1 MEEDNE
7 FCEKHCK
14 GYRDTGG
21 RCFADGRCDAYWE
34 YQKQKGTMTKEEKIR
49 EICQDSIGKL
59 GGALS
64 ETIAHAISEG
74 YKLGWEECAK
84 QLGVKL

>member
-1 MEEDNE
+1 
-7 FCEKHCK
+7 
-14 GYRDTGG
+14 
-21 RCFADGRCDAYWE
+21 
-34 YQKQKGTMTKEEKIR
+34 MTKEDKIR

-64 ETIAHAISEG
+64 EAIANAISDG

>member
-1 MEEDNE
+1 
-7 FCEKHCK
+7 
-14 GYRDTGG
+14 
-21 RCFADGRCDAYWE
+21 
-34 YQKQKGTMTKEEKIR
+34 MTKEEKIR

-74 YKLGWEECAK
+74 YQLGWESMYDECIEMQNEIARLRAK
-84 QLGVKL
+84 LRDFGCEL

>member
-1 MEEDNE
+1 MS
-7 FCEKHCK
+7 
-14 GYRDTGG
+14 
-21 RCFADGRCDAYWE
+21 
-34 YQKQKGTMTKEEKIR
+34 KEEKIK

-64 ETIAHAISEG
+64 EAIANAISEG

>member
-1 MEEDNE
+1 MVGP
-7 FCEKHCK
+7 KV
-14 GYRDTGG
+14 
-21 RCFADGRCDAYWE
+21 
-34 YQKQKGTMTKEEKIR
+34 KISESNFLKIK
-49 EICQDSIGKL
+49 EICEQSLGKL

-64 ETIAHAISEG
+64 EAIANAISEG

>member
-1 MEEDNE
+1 
-7 FCEKHCK
+7 
-14 GYRDTGG
+14 
-21 RCFADGRCDAYWE
+21 
-34 YQKQKGTMTKEEKIR
+34 MTKEEKIR
-49 EICQDSIGKL
+49 EICQESIGKL

-74 YKLGWEECAK
+74 YKLGWEECSK

>member
-1 MEEDNE
+1 
-7 FCEKHCK
+7 
-14 GYRDTGG
+14 
-21 RCFADGRCDAYWE
+21 
-34 YQKQKGTMTKEEKIR
+34 MTKEDKIR
-49 EICQDSIGKL
+49 KICQDSIDKL

-64 ETIAHAISEG
+64 DAIANAISEG

>member
-1 MEEDNE
+1 MGTITQLHRSSEESTNTA
-7 FCEKHCK
+7 
-14 GYRDTGG
+14 RL
-21 RCFADGRCDAYWE
+21 
-34 YQKQKGTMTKEEKIR
+34 GTMTKEEKIK

-64 ETIAHAISEG
+64 EAIANAISEG

-84 QLGVKL
+84 QLGVNL

>member
-1 MEEDNE
+1 MVVGSY
-7 FCEKHCK
+7 CCH
-14 GYRDTGG
+14 RLS
-21 RCFADGRCDAYWE
+21 CFFINN
-34 YQKQKGTMTKEEKIR
+34 QGTMNKEEKIK

-59 GGALS
+59 GVALS
-64 ETIAHAISEG
+64 EAIANAISEG

>member
-1 MEEDNE
+1 MS
-7 FCEKHCK
+7 
-14 GYRDTGG
+14 
-21 RCFADGRCDAYWE
+21 
-34 YQKQKGTMTKEEKIR
+34 KEEKIM
-49 EICQDSIGKL
+49 EICKQSIGKL

-64 ETIAHAISEG
+64 DAITNAISEG